1 MTTAPIKLIGSS
13 YYKQDAIQERVLNS
27 FLEFIF
33 YETNKTYPT
42 RRYLP
47 FLGDVVISESRKAN
61 YIDYTPISR
70 NSSIPYYTG
79 SESRIFKLSYEISPN
94 FLIQNPGFINY
105 IKSFRDVVS
114 SSSDSANPRTSFFPD
129 RFATTPQQPI
139 SFDRPYGVKKLTENG
154 VNKTELLEDTI
165 VYSFIDY
172 QINLIRSS
180 VVNNA
185 TDPTKG
191 PPIVRLN
198 HGLLYQNIP
207 CICKD
212 YSLEQVYDDSNKKNM
227 HTKYKISKNKVQ
239 LSLNLQEVRLGNYL
253 STEFDPRTSTDAQ
266 DNIVGWEQ
274 ILNPDYKSFDPISPI
289 YKY

>member
-33 YETNKTYPT
+33 YETKNTTPT

-70 NSSIPYYTG
+70 NSSIAYYTG
-79 SESRIFKLSYEISPN
+79 SESRMFKLSYEISPN
-94 FLIQNPGFINY
+94 FLIQNPGFVDY
-105 IKSFRDVVS
+105 IKSFRDVVGS
-114 SSSDSANPRTSFFPD
+114 NVGSNDPRKTFFPN
-129 RFATTPQQPI
+129 RSVTAPQQPI
-139 SFDRPYGVKKLTENG
+139 SFDRPYGVKKLTEKG
-154 VNKTELLEDTI
+154 VNKTDLLQDTI

-172 QINLIRSS
+172 QINLIRAS
-180 VVNNA
+180 VINNA

-191 PPIVRLN
+191 PPVVRLN
-198 HGLLYQNIP
+198 HGLLYQNVP

-212 YSLEQVYDDSNKKNM
+212 YSVEQVYDDSNKKNM
-227 HTKYKISKNKVQ
+227 HTKYKISKNKIQ
-239 LSLNLQEVRLGNYL
+239 LSLNLQEIRLGNYL
-253 STEFDPRTSTDAQ
+253 TTPFDPNTSTDAQ

-274 ILNPDYKSFDPISPI
+274 ILNPEYKSLDPISPI